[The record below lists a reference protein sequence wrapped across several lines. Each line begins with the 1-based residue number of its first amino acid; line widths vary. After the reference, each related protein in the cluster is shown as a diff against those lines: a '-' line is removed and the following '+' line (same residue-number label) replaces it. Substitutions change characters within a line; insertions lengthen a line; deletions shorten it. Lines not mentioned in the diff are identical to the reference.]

1 MWYIHIHNRIL
12 LSHKKTQNLA
22 FSAIWTDSKG
32 IMLSEKKAEEKIL
45 YITYMWNLKNK
56 TSECNKKAE
65 SQIQRLVSSS
75 EEREGGAARPIYTL
89 FYPQGK
95 NPGIQVESCRLWQA
109 VSGVLGSKE
118 VGPKVGT

>member
-22 FSAIWTDSKG
+22 ISAIWTDSKG

-75 EEREGGAARPIYTL
+75 EEREGGAR
-89 FYPQGK
+89 QGRGGGDATTGCK
-95 NPGIQVESCRLWQA
+95 VTHCSTRNK
-109 VSGVLGSKE
+109 VSILK
-118 VGPKVGT
+118 